1 MEARLRVHKRD
12 WEDLGDLDPVWAILS
27 RDAGKHGGWDL
38 DDFFATGEEE
48 IARMLDHAGRLGYPA
63 KNASALDFGCGI
75 GRLSRALAT
84 RFDEVLGIDISERMV
99 EQARELNGS
108 FTNCRFIVVDEG
120 PQALPDERFDLI
132 YTRIVLQHLPSREW
146 IADYVVALIGRLK
159 PGGLL
164 VFQLP
169 SHIPARKMIQP
180 RRRAYSLLRALGVK
194 SDFLYRKL
202 GLNPIRMLF
211 MPKSQVV
218 SVIEGA
224 DGRLLE
230 AKKDSGSSRE
240 PRLESHTYYVTTAE
254 ASSGRR
260 GRTPV

>member
-27 RDAGKHGGWDL
+27 RDAGKHGGCDL

-63 KNASALDFGCGI
+63 KNDSALDFGCGI

-84 RFDEVLGIDISERMV
+84 RFDEVLGIDIFERMV

-132 YTRIVLQHLPSREW
+132 YTRIVLQHLPSREL

-202 GLNPIRMLF
+202 GLNPNPYALHAEVAGRVGDRRCGRPAPRGEERFRIVARTAARESYVLCDNWT
-211 MPKSQVV
+211 PAIVGP
-218 SVIEGA
+218 SVDA
-224 DGRLLE
+224 
-230 AKKDSGSSRE
+230 
-240 PRLESHTYYVTTAE
+240 
-254 ASSGRR
+254 
-260 GRTPV
+260 